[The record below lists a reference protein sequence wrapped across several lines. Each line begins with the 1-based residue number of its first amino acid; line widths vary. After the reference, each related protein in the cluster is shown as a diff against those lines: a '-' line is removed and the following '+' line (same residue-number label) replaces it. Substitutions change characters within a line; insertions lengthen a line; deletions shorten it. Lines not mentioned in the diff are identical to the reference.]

1 MTVYDSVSFSN
12 AIPLIA
18 RLFVALNGREKKFVT
33 RKLDGMRTKNR
44 IVYHIII
51 LVILSIEGGKIVRRK
66 LDIEIVIVIVF

>member
-33 RKLDGMRTKNR
+33 RKLDEMRTALKSCKS
-44 IVYHIII
+44 II
-51 LVILSIEGGKIVRRK
+51 LHGNIIDRRRK
-66 LDIEIVIVIVF
+66 DCKKEIRY